1 MGWKQ
6 DFQSDGSCVGEAV
19 TMLDLDWWGGG
30 GEPSVWIP
38 VPVFF
43 FPSPSLVVLNK
54 IYISVQKNLA
64 KTKSSSSFV

>member
-30 GEPSVWIP
+30 GAKCLDPCSS
-38 VPVFF
+38 VFF
-43 FPSPSLVVLNK
+43 SFSL
-54 IYISVQKNLA
+54 SCC
-64 KTKSSSSFV
+64 FE

>member
-30 GEPSVWIP
+30 GSQVSGSLFQC
-38 VPVFF
+38 FF
-43 FPSPSLVVLNK
+43 FLLPLL
-54 IYISVQKNLA
+54 L
-64 KTKSSSSFV
+64 F